1 MRRVLSILII
11 TIFSL
16 ILIITVLE
24 MPVFGDIKNPTNNHV
39 PSWYIENA
47 IKDTG
52 ALNIVTSII
61 LDYRGFDTLG
71 EAVVLFLSTISVIS
85 ILREA

>member
-1 MRRVLSILII
+1 MRRVLSVLII

-16 ILIITVLE
+16 ILIIAVLE
-24 MPVFGDIKNPTNNHV
+24 MPAFGDIKNPTNNYV
-39 PSWYIENA
+39 SSWYIENA

-71 EAVVLFLSTISVIS
+71 EAVVLFLSTISVVS
-85 ILREA
+85 ILKDV